1 VGLSRENSWKA
12 VSRRATQKTQMPP
25 YPFGNIRSN
34 IRLHCSGRA
43 SAVCRGA
50 EDDFLLLLKTL
61 FC

>member
-1 VGLSRENSWKA
+1 MGFSREISWKA
-12 VSRRATQKTQMPP
+12 VSRRATQNTQMPP

-50 EDDFLLLLKTL
+50 EDDFLLL
-61 FC
+61 